1 MLRFKILAST
11 IPLILA
17 GIVAGLDQPPGP
29 KPCIAMDRTSVQIT
43 ATPWKAQS
51 VVSFTSDPAAAT
63 VRVQIVDNPET
74 ADFAVVD
81 DAETPDEN
89 SCGITAAT
97 QFIAITAGAS
107 ASVSAPVIYLTHDDG
122 ADYRI
127 YVRSRTFTVQE
138 AAALVVGA
146 HRAPTRLAAA
156 SL

>member
-11 IPLILA
+11 IPLIFA
-17 GIVAGLDQPPGP
+17 GIVAGLDPSSGP
-29 KPCIAMDRTSVQIT
+29 KPCIAMDQTSLQIT
-43 ATPWKAQS
+43 ALPWKAQS
-51 VVSFTSDPAAAT
+51 VVRFTRDPAAAT
-63 VRVQIVDNPET
+63 VRVQIVDSPDA

-81 DAETPDEN
+81 DAATPDEN

-97 QFIAITAGAS
+97 RFIAITSDAS
-107 ASVSAPVIYLTHDDG
+107 AAAPVIYLTHDAG

-127 YVRSRTFTVQE
+127 YVSSRTFTVQD

-146 HRAPTRLAAA
+146 HRTPTRLATA